1 MAKWRLSGAL
11 AGALV
16 IAISTLWS
24 APSNAL
30 TFDFSFTSAAGT
42 VTGEIDGLTAGGTGE
57 AATHVFINS
66 APFSIGFPLP
76 HDTINDSILNNS
88 FDVNA
93 SGQITSFVYTAF
105 VSSGGRFVYDLCFSN
120 TGFCNFN
127 GNSSLSV
134 FLLGANQVVATST
147 ITFNPVPGPIAGAG
161 LPGLILASGSL
172 LAWWRRRQR
181 IAAEF

>member
-76 HDTINDSILNNS
+76 HDTINDSIINNS

-105 VSSGGRFVYDLCFSN
+105 VSSVYDLCFSN
-120 TGFCNFN
+120 TGFCDFG

-134 FLLGANQVVATST
+134 FLASFAANRAVATST

-161 LPGLILASGSL
+161 LPGLLLASVGL
-172 LAWWRRRQR
+172 LGWWRRRQKS
-181 IAAEF
+181 A